1 MFHVEQSAGS
11 SAKMFHVEQSARLSA
26 KMFRVERLAGSS
38 AECSTWNILLGG
50 RKKGDSSSAGMNCL
64 THISPGG
71 QSYSAFNL

>member
-1 MFHVEQSAGS
+1 
-11 SAKMFHVEQSARLSA
+11 
-26 KMFRVERLAGSS
+26 MFRVERLAGSS

-71 QSYSAFNL
+71 QSYSAFSL